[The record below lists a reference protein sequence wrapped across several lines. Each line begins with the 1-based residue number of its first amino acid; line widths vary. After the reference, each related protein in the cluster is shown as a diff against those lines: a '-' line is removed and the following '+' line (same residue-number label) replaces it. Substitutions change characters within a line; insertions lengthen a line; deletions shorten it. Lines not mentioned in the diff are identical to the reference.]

1 MLILSIVFL
10 IVRNDPLDFSDKT
23 NMILSKNEHQY
34 ECLYRLNYWSTWAS
48 SGVLSI
54 AYGSYLGLLFQ
65 NKKYG
70 GQLFI

>member
-10 IVRNDPLDFSDKT
+10 IVRKNPLDFSGKE
-23 NMILSKNEHQY
+23 NIIESKNEQQY
-34 ECLYRLNYWSTWAS
+34 DCLVKLNYWSTWAS

>member
-10 IVRNDPLDFSDKT
+10 VVKGNPIDFRGEENIIEIKD
-23 NMILSKNEHQY
+23 EQRY
-34 ECLYRLNYWSTWAS
+34 ECLKKLNYWSTWAS